1 MPETPAPVLLHR
13 KAAKLRKETGDD
25 KYRTLEELEKKPFL
39 ETIKIALIRP
49 FIMIFTG
56 PIIIFMSI
64 CMPIWIILKLHLISF
79 RVDLSFV
86 YSLLYLLF
94 FAFPIAFG
102 EIRGFGLGVTGIT
115 FIGIMIGVIALTMV
129 PMQEKVYSKATSD
142 STFPKARLYPMM
154 LGDL

>member
-1 MPETPAPVLLHR
+1 
-13 KAAKLRKETGDD
+13 
-25 KYRTLEELEKKPFL
+25 
-39 ETIKIALIRP
+39 
-49 FIMIFTG
+49 
-56 PIIIFMSI
+56 
-64 CMPIWIILKLHLISF
+64 
-79 RVDLSFV
+79 V
-86 YSLLYLLF
+86 YSLLNLLI

-129 PMQEKVYSKATSD
+129 PIQEKVYFKATSD